1 MSIRATDAILSA
13 LRVVDTPTVC
23 NAIEEVLGS
32 RQGAGYC
39 RSPVVCADPSLPP
52 IVGYARTAK
61 ICGGEPSKLSKAAQ
75 RDLRL
80 AYYRYAAT
88 LPGPNVVVLEDTDPS
103 PGIGAFWG
111 EVNTAIHKGL
121 GVVGCLT
128 NGSFR
133 DLGMLASGFQI
144 VGGSIMP
151 SHAFVH
157 ITEID
162 VPVSVFGLGVRPG
175 DLIHADRHGAVVIG
189 ADVVDRIAYGID
201 LTMRKEAP
209 ILRAA
214 RAPGFD
220 LEALIRAWGD
230 ADDIH

>member
-1 MSIRATDAILSA
+1 M
-13 LRVVDTPTVC
+13 
-23 NAIEEVLGS
+23 
-32 RQGAGYC
+32 GAGYS
-39 RSPVVCADPSLPP
+39 RSPIVCANPSLPP

-61 ICGGEPSKLSKAAQ
+61 IRGTEPSRLSKPAQ
-75 RDLRL
+75 KDLRI
-80 AYYRYAAT
+80 AYYQYAAAG
-88 LPGPNVVVLEDTDPS
+88 PGPNIVVLEDTDDP

-133 DLGMLASGFQI
+133 DLDVLAPGFQI

-157 ITEID
+157 VEAID
-162 VPVSVFGLGVRPG
+162 VPVSVFGLGIRPG
-175 DLIHADRHGAVVIG
+175 DLLHADRHGAVVID
-189 ADVVDRIAYGID
+189 AEIVDRIAHGID
-201 LTMRKEAP
+201 LTTRKEAP
-209 ILRAA
+209 ILKAA
-214 RAPGFD
+214 RAAGFGIA
-220 LEALIRAWGD
+220 ALLKAWGE